1 MNSSNTIWKNSGL
14 ILLAFFLFKC
24 KNINKIKESNEEV
37 SEWGEVNIDPEI
49 REDSIYTELDKQ
61 EEILSAFEEK
71 DSFTRKTSAVAYYS
85 NGQRDPKSDYYA
97 RFNNCHAQFFLS
109 DTLSINI
116 GINSGFVASGFSIR
130 YKDNKFNTQPYY

>member
-24 KNINKIKESNEEV
+24 KNINKIKES
-37 SEWGEVNIDPEI
+37 
-49 REDSIYTELDKQ
+49 K

-130 YKDNKFNTQPYY
+130 YKDNKFNT